1 MRHFVH
7 IADQA
12 FCMAV
17 GWGRLTD
24 DLNRA
29 AGKCDVLAGIL
40 QEKYGYIP
48 EAAVAAIDTCVT
60 DGNMKPG

>member
-1 MRHFVH
+1 MSIFWQM
-7 IADQA
+7 IDQVA
-12 FCMAV
+12 
-17 GWGRLTD
+17 R
-24 DLNRA
+24 
-29 AGKCDVLAGIL
+29 KCDVLAGII